1 MSSAEYVC
9 AMMSQFCLSRTPKQ
23 LSSLT
28 GVRLVVVVV
37 TVVTVV
43 AKRNGAVRTAFWVGS
58 LGKNLVVRFCGQLSS
73 SERSLQWGTPSQRYA
88 CAMQDPLKHVHW
100 VEPQPPRPSPTVSV
114 GAAAADSKVPL
125 PSLAIAPAGN
135 ATSAAASSTHG
146 RAHTASMF
154 FFQMVSASCAQFVVA
169 VVAKVIVLT
178 SRSSRSV

>member
-100 VEPQPPRPSPTVSV
+100 VEPQPPRPGPTLSV
-114 GAAAADSKVPL
+114 GAAVVPVAASADSKVP
-125 PSLAIAPAGN
+125 LAIAPAGN
-135 ATSAAASSTHG
+135 ATSAAASSTHD

-154 FFQMVSASCAQFVVA
+154 FFQMVSASCAQLVVA
-169 VVAKVIVLT
+169 VAKVIVT
-178 SRSSRSV
+178 T